1 MIKNDFG
8 HPAFIMRFNKEE
20 LFIGV
25 RSLKSHIHRINLLS
39 VNEHFGAR
47 TTTKESFWSSSV
59 ILHQALQ
66 HSSGFNSNF
75 AQQMTKNEKKKMKY
89 ILQFIIIMAISLI
102 GELLNRVIP
111 LPIPAS
117 IYGMAILFTTLCTG
131 IIKLSAVKETGKFL
145 IYIMPILFIPSAVGL
160 LDSWA
165 VMQNFLPAIIVIVIM
180 STIFVTGAAGRMTQ
194 FIINRNKKEKR

>member
-1 MIKNDFG
+1 
-8 HPAFIMRFNKEE
+8 
-20 LFIGV
+20 
-25 RSLKSHIHRINLLS
+25 
-39 VNEHFGAR
+39 
-47 TTTKESFWSSSV
+47 
-59 ILHQALQ
+59 
-66 HSSGFNSNF
+66 
-75 AQQMTKNEKKKMKY
+75 MKY
-89 ILQFIIIMAISLI
+89 ILQFEIIIAISLV
-102 GELLNRVIP
+102 GELLNRIIP
-111 LPIPAS
+111 LSIPAS
-117 IYGMAILFTTLCTG
+117 IYGMAILFTALCTG